1 MLKSVASRFMRT
13 RRAGLWLALFAML
26 WSCSGALLLAHPASA
41 AQTVPYKINYQ
52 GRLTNASGAQL
63 ADGNYN
69 MKFRLY
75 SVATG
80 GTATWTETR
89 DASTQ
94 QVAVSGG
101 QFAVQLGD
109 VTALSPSMFTSQPLY
124 LEVELPTPATATCN
138 TVGCASWAEGPMTPR
153 QALASSA
160 YAMNADTVDGID
172 GANIATLDGSNHF
185 TGATTNIDGDVYL
198 NGGFFESMGN
208 AEFDAQSYFYGDM
221 YMYNTSPTALRVRDG
236 ANTTDLFV
244 ADTTNMV
251 VKVGLPSSATATLG
265 STVKL
270 LTTSAEFNGAVRI
283 GNATDGVDISS
294 TTGFVLNGAARHSK
308 ATVLIPEYANAVL
321 DAGSG
326 SNNTGTMTSKFDL
339 TTRRNYYKWTTT
351 SATAQSY
358 DVVVQ
363 VPIPSDFSAW
373 ASTTPITVDT
383 YTANTSTGPIT
394 LEARDT
400 AGAVVTGMNF
410 GSITPSAATTWQSV
424 SAGAISGTYTPGGYM
439 TLRLRMTSPT
449 NGDTRIGNIT
459 LNYLTK
465 W

>member
-1 MLKSVASRFMRT
+1 MLKSVASRLLGTGRP
-13 RRAGLWLALFAML
+13 AVWLAVLAATWILFTLVFSPSAF
-26 WSCSGALLLAHPASA
+26 A

-52 GRLTNASGAQL
+52 GRITNAAGAQL

-80 GTATWTETR
+80 GTASWTETR
-89 DASTQ
+89 DISTQ
-94 QVAVSGG
+94 QVAVASG

-109 VTALSPSMFTSQPLY
+109 VTALSPSMFTSYPLY

-138 TVGCASWAEGPMTPR
+138 TAACAAWTEGAMTPR
-153 QALASSA
+153 QTLASSA

-172 GANIATLDGSNHF
+172 GANIATLSG
-185 TGATTNIDGDVYL
+185 TNI
-198 NGGFFESMGN
+198 F
-208 AEFDAQSYFYGDM
+208 
-221 YMYNTSPTALRVRDG
+221 TA
-236 ANTTDLFV
+236 ANTFNGTVALGSTNSSSKFVINDNSAVALFT
-244 ADTTNMV
+244 ADTASTI
-251 VKVGLPSSATATLG
+251 VKVGTTGTATLG
-265 STVKL
+265 ASVRL
-270 LTTSAEFNGAVRI
+270 LSTSAEFSGPVRI

-294 TTGFVLNGAARHSK
+294 TGSIVLNGAARHAK
-308 ATVLIPEYANAVL
+308 ILNLIPEYANAVL

-351 SATAQSY
+351 QATAQSY

-363 VPIPSDFSAW
+363 VPIPSDFGAW
-373 ASTTPITVDT
+373 ASTAPITVDT
-383 YTANTSTGPIT
+383 YTSNISTGPIT

-400 AGAVVTGMNF
+400 AGTVVTGMNF
-410 GSITPSAATTWQSV
+410 GAITPTAATTWQSV
-424 SAGAISGTYTPGGYM
+424 SAGTISGTFTQGSYM
-439 TLRLRMTSPT
+439 TLRIRMTSPT
-449 NGDTRIGNIT
+449 SGDTRISTIT
-459 LNYLTK
+459 LNYLSR